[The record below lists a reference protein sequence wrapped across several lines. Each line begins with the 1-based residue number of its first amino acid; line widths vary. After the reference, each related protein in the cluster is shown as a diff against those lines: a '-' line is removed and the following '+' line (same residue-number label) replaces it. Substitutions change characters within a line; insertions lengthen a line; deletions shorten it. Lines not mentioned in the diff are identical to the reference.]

1 MKYQFIAEHRHE
13 CAITLMCRV
22 LDVSVSGYYAWSKR
36 PPSQHSQKDAQ
47 LAEYVKTAFQANRRV
62 YGNPRIHAELRD
74 QGIKCAPKRVARL
87 MREQGLFAKR
97 PRHRTITTKSEP
109 GAQVAPNLLQR
120 DFSAEQPNTKWVADT
135 TYIWT
140 AEGWLYLA
148 VVLDLFSRMVVGWS
162 MAATQDATLVVQALR
177 MAITRRRPQ
186 AGLLHHTDRGS
197 TYTSE
202 SYQALLQQEGMV
214 VSMSRTADCYDNA
227 AMESF
232 FHSFKGECV
241 DGQSFQTRS
250 QARSSTF
257 DYVETFSNRTRS
269 HSTLQYLS
277 PLAYEQT
284 MCPP

>member
-1 MKYQFIAEHRHE
+1 MKYQFMAEHRHKYP
-13 CAITLMCRV
+13 ITLMCRV
-22 LDVSVSGYYAWSKR
+22 LEMSVSGYYAWSKR
-36 PPSQHSQKDAQ
+36 PPSQHSREDAY
-47 LAEYVKTAFQANRRV
+47 LAERVKTAFQANRSV
-62 YGNPRIHAELRD
+62 YGSPRIHAELQA
-74 QGIKCAPKRVARL
+74 QGITCARKRVARL
-87 MREQGLFAKR
+87 MREQGLFAQR

-120 DFSAEQPNTKWVADT
+120 DFSADEPNTKWVADT

-162 MAATQDATLVVQALR
+162 MAAIQDATLVTQALY
-177 MAITRRRPQ
+177 MAVARRRPQ

-214 VSMSRTADCYDNA
+214 ASMSRTADCYDNA

-232 FHSFKGECV
+232 FHSFKGECLA
-241 DGQSFQTRS
+241 DQSFQTRA

-257 DYVETFSNRTRS
+257 DYIETFYNRTRR

-277 PLAYEQT
+277 PLAYEQL
-284 MCPP
+284 MC